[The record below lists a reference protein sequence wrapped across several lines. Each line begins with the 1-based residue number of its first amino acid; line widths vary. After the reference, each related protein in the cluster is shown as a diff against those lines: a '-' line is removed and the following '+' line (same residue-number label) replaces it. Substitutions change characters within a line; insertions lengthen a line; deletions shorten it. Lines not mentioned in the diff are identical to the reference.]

1 MEHSEGGHQE
11 RRPQLPQHYLQQ
23 QQQEQQE
30 QSLGG
35 RLHQPQL
42 TGIQH
47 SRSWISQQQQQ
58 QQQQREHKQKQKQK
72 HSLRWWWYQQ

>member
-58 QQQQREHKQKQKQK
+58 QQQLQQHHR
-72 HSLRWWWYQQ
+72 LRLLWMDVRLMRRIH